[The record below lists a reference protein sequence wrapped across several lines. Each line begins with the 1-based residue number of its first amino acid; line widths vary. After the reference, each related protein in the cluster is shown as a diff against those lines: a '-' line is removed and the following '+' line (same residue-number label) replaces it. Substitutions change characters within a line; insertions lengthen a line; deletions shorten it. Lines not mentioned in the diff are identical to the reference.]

1 MKVSIYDVAN
11 ATGLSIAT
19 VSRALNDPDHVR
31 PKNLAKVQQAILELG
46 YAPNAMAQ
54 NLARQRSTLV
64 GVMFEPN
71 AQDSTYGMECLA
83 GFSSVLEANGYHALL
98 LSNRGEESLRECLD
112 LMQRNLIVGVA
123 SLTGYHLD
131 LLHKT
136 FEEDPGCCFG
146 YIGKPRGKNVC
157 NVYAGYEQYV
167 TEILRSLKQEG
178 HTKVLAL
185 FSTEDNTRRFR
196 CAQDSI
202 GDGMTEDHAVLAMSI
217 PVNGPLDRAVEQA
230 IVNAF
235 RGDIVPAV
243 FADSVKEAAGL
254 LDVCRRNDIHIPK
267 DFAMVTVSH
276 CPGESNLL
284 SAGIRSY
291 LVPAR
296 RMGESL
302 ARMLLRRIRGEI
314 QPEQQVILGHY
325 E

>member
-19 VSRALNDPDHVR
+19 VSRALNDPGHVR
-31 PKNLAKVQQAILELG
+31 PKNLAKVQQAIVELG

-64 GVMFEPN
+64 GILFEPN

-83 GFSSVLEANGYHALL
+83 GISSVLEANGYHALL
-98 LSNRGEESLRECLD
+98 LSNRGEESLQECLD
-112 LMQRNLIVGVA
+112 LMQRNLIAGVA
-123 SLTGYHLD
+123 SLTGYRLD

-136 FEEDPGCCFG
+136 FGEDPGCCFG
-146 YIGKPRGKNVC
+146 YIGKPVGKNSC

-167 TEILRSLKQEG
+167 FEILRGLKQAG
-178 HTKVLAL
+178 YTKILAL
-185 FSTEDNTRRFR
+185 FSTEDNLRRFR
-196 CAQDSI
+196 EAQAGP
-202 GDGMTEDHAVLAMSI
+202 GDRGPDDNTVLAMSV
-217 PVNGPLDRAVEQA
+217 PVDSPLDETMEQA
-230 IVNAF
+230 IARAF
-235 RGDIVPAV
+235 QGDMVSAV
-243 FADSVKEAAGL
+243 FTDSVHEAAGL
-254 LDVCRRNDIHIPK
+254 LDICRRNGIFIPK

-276 CPGESNLL
+276 RPGESNLL
-284 SAGIRSY
+284 APGVRSY

-296 RMGESL
+296 QMGESL

>member
-64 GVMFEPN
+64 GVLFEPN

-136 FEEDPGCCFG
+136 
-146 YIGKPRGKNVC
+146 
-157 NVYAGYEQYV
+157 
-167 TEILRSLKQEG
+167 
-178 HTKVLAL
+178 
-185 FSTEDNTRRFR
+185 
-196 CAQDSI
+196 
-202 GDGMTEDHAVLAMSI
+202 
-217 PVNGPLDRAVEQA
+217 
-230 IVNAF
+230 
-235 RGDIVPAV
+235 
-243 FADSVKEAAGL
+243 
-254 LDVCRRNDIHIPK
+254 
-267 DFAMVTVSH
+267 
-276 CPGESNLL
+276 
-284 SAGIRSY
+284 
-291 LVPAR
+291 
-296 RMGESL
+296 
-302 ARMLLRRIRGEI
+302 
-314 QPEQQVILGHY
+314 
-325 E
+325 

>member
-64 GVMFEPN
+64 GVLFEPN
-71 AQDSTYGMECLA
+71 AQDSTYGMECLV
-83 GFSSVLEANGYHALL
+83 GISSVLEAAGYHTLL

-136 FEEDPGCCFG
+136 FGADPGCCFG
-146 YIGKPRGKNVC
+146 YIGKPIGENVC

-167 TEILRSLKQEG
+167 SEILLSLKQEG
-178 HTKVLAL
+178 HTKILAL
-185 FSTEDNTRRFR
+185 FSTEENTRRFR
-196 CAQDSI
+196 STQGGH
-202 GDGMTEDHAVLAMSI
+202 GDDTVLAMSI
-217 PVNGPLDRAVEQA
+217 PVDSPLESAAEQA
-230 IVNAF
+230 IVKAF
-235 RGDIVPAV
+235 CGDTAPAV
-243 FADSVKEAAGL
+243 FTDSVKEAASL
-254 LDVCRRNDIHIPK
+254 LEVCRRNDIYIPN

-276 CPGESNLL
+276 RPGESKFMT
-284 SAGIRSY
+284 AGIRSY

-296 RMGESL
+296 RMGEKL
-302 ARMLLRRIRGEI
+302 AQMLLRRIHGEI
-314 QPEQQVILGHY
+314 QQEQQVILGHY